1 MLHVNIYDV
10 EILNR
15 GDIISIQD
23 DFKLLKTKLSVEPL
37 TANSK
42 NLELIQSLQQTKKE
56 RDWSISYIMMLGQM
70 I

>member
-42 NLELIQSLQQTKKE
+42 NLELIQSFRKGIGVFLT
-56 RDWSISYIMMLGQM
+56 
-70 I
+70 